1 MKRTKK
7 FVATPASGRI
17 WISMYAP
24 GNVLEYLRV
33 NSKWGGSD
41 KLEGERLSF
50 EISRDIPLSV
60 VRRTLTDMGM
70 VDCTGP
76 AATRTMHEMVTAFLF

>member
-1 MKRTKK
+1 MKITKK
-7 FVATPASGRI
+7 FVATPPSGRI
-17 WISMYAP
+17 WVSMYAP
-24 GNVLEYLRV
+24 GNVLEYLRT

-50 EISRDIPLSV
+50 EISREIPLAV
-60 VRRTLTDMGM
+60 VRRNLTDMGM

-76 AATRTMHEMVTAFLF
+76 AARRFMDELVSAFLF